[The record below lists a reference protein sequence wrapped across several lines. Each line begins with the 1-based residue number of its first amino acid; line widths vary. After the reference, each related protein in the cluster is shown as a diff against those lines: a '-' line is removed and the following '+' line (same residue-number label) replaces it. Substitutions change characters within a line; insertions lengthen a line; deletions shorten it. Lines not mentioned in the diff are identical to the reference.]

1 MENKRFRKG
10 LDMDNVSLYIKIMRP
25 IKYEIIYVV
34 PHHSLIGRGG
44 AYFKCGGDNRV
55 KPRCQVGLEVR
66 LQSRPGDLAGQRR

>member
-44 AYFKCGGDNRV
+44 AF
-55 KPRCQVGLEVR
+55 LSAAAITE
-66 LQSRPGDLAGQRR
+66 